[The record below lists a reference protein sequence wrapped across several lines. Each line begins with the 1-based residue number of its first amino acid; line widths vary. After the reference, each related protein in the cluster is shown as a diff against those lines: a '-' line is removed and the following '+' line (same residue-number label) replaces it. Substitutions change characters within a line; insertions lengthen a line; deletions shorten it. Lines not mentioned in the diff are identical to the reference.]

1 MIEVKLLGVPQL
13 LARLRK
19 VTDAHDLKL
28 AFGAVGRELVKLEK
42 KRIASQQQLDGS
54 RFPERKSRKGRPEMI
69 ANILGRKG
77 KRRQVKMKVSHNGVV
92 IEAFN
97 PLAKAIHHGTP
108 QYKRLKTPAQIR
120 QLTPGIPSHKRACTD
135 EQAKAIKHQI
145 GLSKTIQGIKAMFNE
160 LQAEQMLIRH
170 YQKHG
175 GTKKI
180 NRPQL
185 DVLGIRPA
193 YAVPLVE
200 IINKRIKKAL
210 R

>member
-160 LQAEQMLIRH
+160 LQAELGNEQMVDLVVTIATYCAVVRILASLAIEVEPE
-170 YQKHG
+170 YQ
-175 GTKKI
+175 
-180 NRPQL
+180 PYL
-185 DVLGIRPA
+185 EMF
-193 YAVPLVE
+193 PLPE
-200 IINKRIKKAL
+200 D
-210 R
+210 